1 LNTSGAVH
9 NVSQGL
15 MAGSA
20 PVPNNNT
27 APTDAAGD
35 QVNGETGAFANP
47 QVFDA
52 THYSTVPTLSNL
64 DAAR

>member
-1 LNTSGAVH
+1 
-9 NVSQGL
+9 

-47 QVFDA
+47 QVVDA